1 MTLSLLL
8 ILLVAV
14 IVYILWI
21 LAKSEGKRSSK
32 NVLQKKMNP
41 IKNPTQTNAT
51 TELKQKTQ
59 ASRVD
64 QARKK
69 IAEQLKKDPELISRA
84 LRYWLDQK

>member
-14 IVYILWI
+14 ISYIIWI

-32 NVLQKKMNP
+32 KVLPKKMGP
-41 IKNPTQTNAT
+41 INNPTQINTT

-59 ASRVD
+59 TSRVD

-69 IAEQLKKDPELISRA
+69 IAEQLKKDPEMISRA

>member
-14 IVYILWI
+14 IVYIIWI
-21 LAKSEGKRSSK
+21 LAKSEGNGPSK
-32 NVLQKKMNP
+32 KVLPKKMDP
-41 IKNPTQTNAT
+41 INNPTLTKVT

-59 ASRVD
+59 TSRVD

-69 IAEQLKKDPELISRA
+69 IAEQLKKDPEMISRA